1 MKRKPL
7 FHQTALA
14 MMLVSIVAC
23 QSREPQA
30 NGEAAGEPSLPEVSV
45 ATPSDQPLDIAI
57 TAPGSFIAFEEATI
71 STETSGTVSEMRVK
85 EGTRVTRGEVLLL
98 LEKTKSELAVLQ
110 ADAALAQAKANFDR
124 AKSELDRKEILLADR
139 TIPQGTYDTFKAQH
153 DSAAAAVDGAESALA
168 LARRRLDDMTIVA
181 PFSGVVK
188 EKKCAVGE
196 YIKPGDPLTVLIQVD
211 PLKLQFEVPEK
222 HAARLEVG
230 QEVTTSVTALPGVT
244 FTGVISTVFPSLA
257 VESRTIHVEA
267 LVPNRDYKL
276 IPGFYASVR
285 VPLSP
290 VPNSLVVPRSALFRR
305 EGTESVLIL
314 DGDHVNRIP
323 VEVGGV
329 NEELVEILSGL
340 LPTHRVVVSGVDV
353 LRSGDRVKVKS

>member
-7 FHQTALA
+7 FQKTVLA
-14 MMLVSIVAC
+14 ITLSSGMAC
-23 QSREPQA
+23 QSSEPQA
-30 NGEAAGEPSLPEVSV
+30 NGDAAAEPSLPEVSV
-45 ATPSDQPLDIAI
+45 AVPSEQPLNIFI

-71 STETSGTVSEMRVK
+71 STETPGTVAEIRVK
-85 EGTRVTRGEVLLL
+85 EGTRVARGAVLLL
-98 LEKTKSELAVLQ
+98 LEKTKAELAVQQ
-110 ADAALAQAKANFDR
+110 ADAALAQAKANFER

-139 TIPQGTYDTFKAQH
+139 TIPQGTFDTFKAQH
-153 DSAAAAVDGAESALA
+153 DSAAAAVEGAESSLA
-168 LARRRLDDMTIVA
+168 LARQRLDDMTIVA
-181 PFSGVVK
+181 PFAGVVK

-196 YIKPGDPLTVLIQVD
+196 YVRPADPLTVIIQVD

-244 FTGVISTVFPSLA
+244 FKGKISTVFPSLA
-257 VESRTIHVEA
+257 VQSRTIHVEA

-290 VPNSLVVPRSALFRR
+290 VPNSLVIPRSALFRR
-305 EGTESVLIL
+305 EGTENVLVL
-314 DGDHVNRIP
+314 DGDHVDRIP

-329 NEELVEILSGL
+329 NEDLVEILSGL
-340 LPTHRVVVSGVDV
+340 LPTHRVLVSGVDV
-353 LRSGDRVKVKS
+353 LRAGDRVKVKS